1 MASRGMMRNAVTCRG
16 IPVHIP
22 AHLPGLTKL
31 CLCHNPLRSRMDSSR
46 RSTPMMLPYI
56 IGRLGIEYERPSLES
71 RPIPSARVPPE
82 PPQNV
87 VRTDKC
93 FGSGRGRSGMLRLAL
108 MRLRHHPARGE
119 RNHGDHGRGPEALRA
134 LKGNHHLT
142 CTPSRERSDLE
153 TSGVSPCASLQ
164 SEPKAANAWCG
175 RTSSGPSSK
184 TRPSRRRISPV
195 GSRRADGAL
204 EEQRSAGG
212 TGAGGP
218 GSTRIP

>member
-164 SEPKAANAWCG
+164 SEPTSPATPGTRGLDIVGPFIKDEAVEEEDL
-175 RTSSGPSSK
+175 SSGQP
-184 TRPSRRRISPV
+184 
-195 GSRRADGAL
+195 
-204 EEQRSAGG
+204 AGG
-212 TGAGGP
+212 RRVGGAAQCGGHR
-218 GSTRIP
+218 GWRAWQY